1 METYVVIA
9 NDANEYAGTDRN
21 YAFTLA
27 AEFIHLGKNVRI
39 QKWIGQK
46 LIAVIGP

>member
-9 NDANEYAGTDRN
+9 DNTNEYAGPDRN

-27 AEFIHLGKNVRI
+27 AEFIHFGKNVRI

-46 LIAVIGP
+46 LIAVVGP